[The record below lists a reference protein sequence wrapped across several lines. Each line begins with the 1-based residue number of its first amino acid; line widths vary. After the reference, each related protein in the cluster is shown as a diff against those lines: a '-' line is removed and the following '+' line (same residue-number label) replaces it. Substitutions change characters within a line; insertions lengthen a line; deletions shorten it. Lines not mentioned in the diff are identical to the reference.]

1 MIRILFLCIS
11 TVIMLSACTTSP
23 KGPQHRVN
31 LTAQLQKVAEVNK
44 WQMRGKIAFRQ
55 GKEAASLNLVWK
67 NDSGNFEFRLANFLG
82 VTMVDLNV
90 TDNKSV
96 LEADGETY
104 IDAQPEPLIYN
115 ITGMIIP
122 VESLLSWVK
131 GLPLENDS
139 YTLTEK
145 GLVNTLEST
154 CTLCRNWKV
163 TYGNYGSVKTAT
175 SDNVWLP
182 HSITLTQEQTENTPK
197 TQLKIKIYEWT
208 LN

>member
-1 MIRILFLCIS
+1 MYQHGYYAKC
-11 TVIMLSACTTSP
+11 VYHCT
-23 KGPQHRVN
+23 KGPQHTVN

-122 VESLLSWVK
+122 VDSLLSWVK

-145 GLVNTLEST
+145 
-154 CTLCRNWKV
+154 
-163 TYGNYGSVKTAT
+163 A
-175 SDNVWLP
+175 
-182 HSITLTQEQTENTPK
+182 
-197 TQLKIKIYEWT
+197 
-208 LN
+208 

>member
-11 TVIMLSACTTSP
+11 TVIMLSACTTAP
-23 KGPQHRVN
+23 KGPQHAVN

-122 VESLLSWVK
+122 VDSLLSWVK

-163 TYGNYGSVKTAT
+163 SYGNYGNVKTAT